1 MSGHSKWA
9 TIKRKKD
16 VTDSKRGKI
25 FTQHAKLIALSAQQ
39 GGGDISMNAT
49 LRAAVDR
56 AKLDNV
62 PNTNIDRAIKKGTGE
77 LKEGEAISELTYEGY
92 GPGGVAFYVQVVTDN
107 KNRAVSNVRSLFT
120 KHGGNLGGPGSVA
133 WMFGKKGVIEVGT
146 AGTAMEGKSRDEVE
160 LALIEAGAEDI
171 EFGAGGD
178 GASGKAGGAELS
190 ALVYTKFEDLTTV
203 KKALEAA
210 GFNVFRAESEFIP
223 KNTVAI
229 TDSEVAGKVLR
240 LAEALEEDEDVNS
253 VSMNAE
259 MAEEVAG

>member
-25 FTQHAKLIALSAQQ
+25 FTQHAKMIALAAQQ
-39 GGGDISMNAT
+39 GGGDPSMNPS
-49 LRAAVDR
+49 LRAAIDR

-62 PNTNIDRAIKKGTGE
+62 PNANIERSIKKGTGE

-107 KNRAVSNVRSLFT
+107 KNRAVSNVRALFT

-133 WMFGKKGVIEVGT
+133 WMFEQKGVIEMK
-146 AGTAMEGKSRDEVE
+146 AGGKPKDDVE
-160 LALIEAGAEDI
+160 LAVIEAGADDI
-171 EFGAGGD
+171 GID
-178 GASGKAGGAELS
+178 GETVT
-190 ALVYTKFEDLTTV
+190 VYTKFTDLMAV

-210 GFNVFRAESEFIP
+210 GFKIERAEIDFIS
-223 KNTVAI
+223 KNTTAVADAE
-229 TDSEVAGKVLR
+229 TAGKVLR
-240 LAEALEEDEDVNS
+240 LFDALEEDEDVTH
-253 VSMNAE
+253 VSMNADI
-259 MAEEVAG
+259 AEELLGRLA